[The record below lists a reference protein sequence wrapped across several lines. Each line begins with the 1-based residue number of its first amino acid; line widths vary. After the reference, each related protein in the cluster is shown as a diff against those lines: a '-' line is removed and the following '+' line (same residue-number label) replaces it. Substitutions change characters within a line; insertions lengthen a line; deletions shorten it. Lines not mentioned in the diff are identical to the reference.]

1 MSDNGETSKKNSWV
15 GVAVGIL
22 ISVVALGILIY
33 LVDFKLVLQAI
44 RLADFKYVPLV
55 VLFFFATLATRAMA
69 WRTLLQEKI
78 SFGKSFMTINEG
90 YLFNNVLPFRL
101 GEVARAFL
109 LSQTTE
115 ITFWEGF
122 STVVVE
128 RIFDVA
134 LLAAL
139 LLSTVPFVIGAEGAM
154 QSAVIAA
161 VLVLVGFVVLFL
173 VARNQ
178 EATLKIFER
187 LTSPVPKLTEWG
199 REKLRSVLDGLQALR
214 EPARFLKVLF
224 WITFTWTTN
233 IAWYT
238 FLLWAF
244 VPEATLLMSAF
255 AVGVVA
261 LGVSAPSSPGF
272 VGVFEAAQVVALSI
286 FGIEESVIF
295 AYAVI
300 SHSFYL
306 VITIAIGAI
315 ALGRDGQSLGQVY
328 RGIRGRSQASK

>member
-1 MSDNGETSKKNSWV
+1 MSEPQQAGKKNNWL
-15 GVAVGIL
+15 GVVIGLAVSL
-22 ISVVALGILIY
+22 VALGILIY
-33 LVDFKLVLQAI
+33 LVDFKEVLKAI
-44 RLADFKYVPLV
+44 RLADFKYLPLV
-55 VLFFFATLATRAMA
+55 FVFFFATLATRAMA

-78 SFGKSFMTINEG
+78 SFGKSFLTINEG

-109 LSQTTE
+109 LSQTTP
-115 ITFWEGF
+115 ITFWEGM

-128 RIFDVA
+128 RVFDVA
-134 LLAAL
+134 LLATL
-139 LLSTVPFVIGAEGAM
+139 LLSTVPFVIGAEWAM
-154 QSAVIAA
+154 QSAVVAA
-161 VLVLVGFVVLFL
+161 VLVVAGFVTLFL
-173 VARNQ
+173 VARYQ
-178 EATLKIFER
+178 PATVRLFER
-187 LTSPVPKLTEWG
+187 LTSPWPKLTEWG
-199 REKLRSVLDGLQALR
+199 GDKLRSVLDGLQALR
-214 EPARFLKVLF
+214 EPLRFLKVLF
-224 WITFTWTTN
+224 WITVTWCTN

-244 VPEATLLMSAF
+244 VPDATVLMSAF
-255 AVGVVA
+255 AVGVVS

-306 VITIAIGAI
+306 ILTITIGAI

-328 RGIRGRSQASK
+328 RGIRNCK

>member
-1 MSDNGETSKKNSWV
+1 MSEQSETRNQNNWV
-15 GVAVGIL
+15 GVAIGIL
-22 ISVVALGILIY
+22 ISVVALGILLY
-33 LVDFKLVLQAI
+33 LVDFKQVVEAV
-44 RLADFKYVPLV
+44 RLADFKYMPLV
-55 VLFFFATLATRAMA
+55 VFFFFATLASRAMA

-78 SFGKSFMTINEG
+78 GFGKSFMTINEG

-128 RIFDVA
+128 RVFDVA

-139 LLSTVPFVIGAEGAM
+139 LLSTVPFVIGAEWAM
-154 QSAVIAA
+154 QSAIIAA
-161 VLVLVGFVVLFL
+161 ALVLAGFVIMFL

-178 EATLKIFER
+178 VTTMKVFER
-187 LTSPVPKLTEWG
+187 STAPLPKLTEWG
-199 REKLRSVLDGLQALR
+199 REKLHSVLAGLQALR
-214 EPARFLKVLF
+214 EPLRFLKVLF
-224 WITFTWTTN
+224 WITVTWTTN

-244 VPEATLLMSAF
+244 VPEATILMSAF

-306 VITIAIGAI
+306 VVTTTIGAI
-315 ALGRDGQSLGQVY
+315 ALARDGQSLGQVY
-328 RGIRGRSQASK
+328 RGIRNR